1 MGLSIQQLSDE
12 STFSQALRFEVLEQV
27 CPPEVV
33 SELLTRCHAWGERER
48 CLNQLVLVYY
58 VIALSLFRRL
68 NLAEVLSHLVRG
80 LRWLWFN
87 PCLRLPTAA
96 ALVYRRRQ
104 LGTPVMRHLFQRVCH
119 PMATEQTKGA
129 FRFGLRLMAIDGTL
143 DEVADTPAN
152 ALYFGRMS
160 SGKHQSPF
168 PQVRCVYLAEVG
180 THAIVDT
187 VFAPCR
193 VAEQQLVPLL
203 LSRAVQPDMLVL
215 MDRGIVSAAGLSVLV
230 HQRQSQ
236 ALARLKINQY
246 THAEQVLSDGS
257 YLLTLHPIGLPDVQ
271 VRVIEYHIEP
281 HTAERLAAF
290 PSSQTSN
297 HADPHQLHRLVTT
310 LLDPQL
316 APALDLI
323 CCYHERWEIEACI
336 DEQKNHLRLSGQP
349 LRSKEP
355 ALVRQELYGLLLAHY
370 IVHWWMHQSAC
381 QADLDPDRLSFT
393 HAVEV
398 LDTAC
403 FAFALV
409 SRQELPRLQ
418 QRLLTDLC
426 EPATLLPPRRLRFY
440 PRVVKRAYSRF
451 HRKRPGQQ
459 GFTLKKQHF
468 SDILLI

>member
-1 MGLSIQQLSDE
+1 MTFSIQQLSDD
-12 STFSQALRFEVLEQV
+12 SKFSQALRFEVLERL
-27 CPPEVV
+27 CPPELV

-48 CLNQLVLVYY
+48 SLNQLLLVYY

-80 LRWLWFN
+80 LRWLWSN

-104 LGTPVMRHLFQRVCH
+104 LGTPVMRHLFQRVCQ

-143 DEVADTPAN
+143 DEVAETPAN
-152 ALYFGRMS
+152 ALYFGRLS
-160 SGKHQSPF
+160 SGKNQSPF
-168 PQVRCVYLAEVG
+168 PQVRCLYLAEVG
-180 THAIVDT
+180 THAIVDA

-193 VAEQQLVPLL
+193 VAEQRLAPVV
-203 LSRAVQPDMLVL
+203 LSRSVQAGMLVL
-215 MDRGIVSAAGLSVLV
+215 MDRGIVSAPLLSTLA
-230 HQRQSQ
+230 HQRQAQ
-236 ALARLKINQY
+236 ALARLKSKQF
-246 THAEQVLSDGS
+246 THAERVLSDGS
-257 YLLTLHPIGLPDVQ
+257 YLVTLH
-271 VRVIEYHIEP
+271 P
-281 HTAERLAAF
+281 HTAERLAQF

-297 HADPHQLHRLVTT
+297 HRDPRQLHRLVTT
-310 LLDPQL
+310 LLDPLQ
-316 APALDLI
+316 AAALELI
-323 CCYHERWEIEACI
+323 HCYHERWEIEACI
-336 DEQKNHLRLSGQP
+336 DEQKIHLRLSGQP

-370 IVHWWMHQSAC
+370 IVRWWMHQSAC
-381 QADLDPDRLSFT
+381 EANLDPDRLSFT

-403 FAFALV
+403 YEFALV
-409 SRQELPRLQ
+409 ARQELPRLK
-418 QRLLTDLC
+418 QRLLADLR

-440 PRVVKRAYSRF
+440 PRVVKRAYSPF

-459 GFTLKKQHF
+459 GFTLKKQSF
-468 SDILLI
+468 CDILLI